1 MSPPS
6 PLFHAWERGLFF
18 SAPICPSFV
27 YPGRAQ
33 VRYEKSR
40 TRRTIAARLAESQ
53 HSAAMLTTFDEVDMA
68 AVTELRKRRRDA
80 FKAHSP
86 ELHKCT
92 LMFIVMNV
100 RWGEYAKHL
109 LG

>member
-1 MSPPS
+1 
-6 PLFHAWERGLFF
+6 
-18 SAPICPSFV
+18 
-27 YPGRAQ
+27 
-33 VRYEKSR
+33 
-40 TRRTIAARLAESQ
+40 
-53 HSAAMLTTFDEVDMA
+53 MLTTFDEVDMA

-92 LMFIVMNV
+92 LMFIVMKV

-109 LG
+109 LGRRGDEPPIGGMTFF